1 MSSSTS
7 TTTKSFLI
15 KDILSEN
22 CEISSSSS
30 SSSSSDESIDNK
42 EIFLN
47 KPIDLRRFFNKH
59 PLCPIPLRPSSL
71 SSTSTTFRQTQRLDN
86 DTHNSPLNALFE
98 MTKKTF
104 DKSDLGKSNHSIR
117 IEHFRAFF

>member
-7 TTTKSFLI
+7 KSFLI

-22 CEISSSSS
+22 CEST
-30 SSSSSDESIDNK
+30 SSDESIDNK
-42 EIFLN
+42 EIFST
-47 KPIDLRRFFNKH
+47 KPIDLRRYFKH
-59 PLCPIPLRPSSL
+59 PLCPIPLRPSAL
-71 SSTSTTFRQTQRLDN
+71 LLTKPTTTTATTLRNGHRLDN

-104 DKSDLGKSNHSIR
+104 DKSDLSKSNLPTKN
-117 IEHFRAFF
+117 

>member
-7 TTTKSFLI
+7 TTTTKSFLI

-22 CEISSSSS
+22 CLISPSSSSS

-47 KPIDLRRFFNKH
+47 KPIDLRRFFKH

-104 DKSDLGKSNHSIR
+104 DKSDLSKFYFSIR
-117 IEHFRAFF
+117 I